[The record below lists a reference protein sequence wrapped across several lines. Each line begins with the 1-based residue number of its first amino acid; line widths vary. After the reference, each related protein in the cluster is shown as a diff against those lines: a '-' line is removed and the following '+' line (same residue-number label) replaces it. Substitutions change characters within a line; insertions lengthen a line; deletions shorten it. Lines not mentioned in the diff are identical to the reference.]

1 VRATDERQWFER
13 TRIVWALL
21 SAAPETPL
29 RDVAKQTGLP
39 LQVVQLAVHRLVTAG
54 YLTRGAG
61 KGRARGVALPLITD
75 FRIVRRD

>member
-1 VRATDERQWFER
+1 VVRAHAHR
-13 TRIVWALL
+13 LG
-21 SAAPETPL
+21 AAECG
-29 RDVAKQTGLP
+29 DVAKQTGLP